1 MFLYLKFLS
10 CILEF
15 LGRTEIKVSD
25 IYKETRQTHEPVV
38 RSLTLYEVE
47 SGEVVIKFD
56 LQIFQE
62 N

>member
-1 MFLYLKFLS
+1 MHVSLVF
-10 CILEF
+10 LEF

-25 IYKETRQTHEPVV
+25 IYKETRKTHEPVI

-56 LQIFQE
+56 LQLFHE
-62 N
+62 H